1 MNATDLAKLDH
12 DSLVALILKQAAIID
27 ALKAQIEELTRS
39 GRRQAAPFSKGTRV
53 KDPKK
58 PGRKPGEG
66 TFRRRM
72 APAPEQLSEPPIEVP
87 IAEPAC
93 TRCGGEL
100 ALERHEDA
108 SITDLPEVPR
118 PRVRLFRLAVHRCR
132 GCGVTA
138 RGRHPEVAA
147 DQRGATAHRFGPRL
161 LAAAHHLHYGLGVP
175 VRKLP
180 AMLRLLC
187 GVTITQGAIT
197 LDAIARAEGAVG
209 AKYRR
214 LCESIRGSAYVHT
227 DDTGWR
233 EGGRPKW
240 LMTFVTDTAT
250 VYQVRSR
257 HRNEEVREQIPADYA
272 GVMITD
278 RGKSY
283 EASELAGVRQQKCLS
298 HVLRSISE
306 VLEGKVGAARRFGL
320 KLKGLLR
327 RSLELWHERRAGPA
341 ADFEGRARGVAL
353 ELTRH
358 LRDRALGDV
367 DNQRLL
373 DGLGRWHDSGS
384 LVRFLCEPT
393 IEPTNNRAE
402 RALRPAVIARKVS
415 QCTKNA
421 RGTAAFEAWTSVLV
435 TLARTVSGVG
445 MLDAVVGLVRS
456 THPQPA

>member
-72 APAPEQLSEPPIEVP
+72 APSPEQLSEPPIEVP

-100 ALERHEDA
+100 ALERHEDV

-197 LDAIARAEGAVG
+197 LDAIAGAEGAVG
-209 AKYRR
+209 ARYRR

-341 ADFEGRARGVAL
+341 ADFEEKARGVAL

-384 LVRFLCEPT
+384 LVRLLCEPT

-415 QCTKNA
+415 QCTKGA

-445 MLDAVVGLVRS
+445 LLDAVVGLVRS

>member
-72 APAPEQLSEPPIEVP
+72 APSPEQLSEPPIEVP
-87 IAEPAC
+87 VAEPAC
-93 TRCGGEL
+93 PRCGGEL
-100 ALERHEDA
+100 ALERHEDV

-187 GVTITQGAIT
+187 GVRITQGAIT
-197 LDAIARAEGAVG
+197 LDAIAGAQGAVG
-209 AKYRR
+209 ARYRR

-240 LMTFVTDTAT
+240 LMTFVTGTAT

-272 GVMITD
+272 VVMITD

-283 EASELAGVRQQKCLS
+283 EASELARVRQQKCLS

-341 ADFEGRARGVAL
+341 ADFEEKARGVAL

-358 LRDRALGDV
+358 LRDRALGDA

-384 LVRFLCEPT
+384 LVRLLCEPT

-415 QCTKNA
+415 QCTKGA
-421 RGTAAFEAWTSVLV
+421 RGTAAFEAWSSVLV

-445 MLDAVVGLVRS
+445 LLDAVVGLVRS

>member
-72 APAPEQLSEPPIEVP
+72 APSPEQLSEPPIEVP

-100 ALERHEDA
+100 ALERHEDV

-197 LDAIARAEGAVG
+197 LDAIAGAQGAVG
-209 AKYRR
+209 ARYRR

-341 ADFEGRARGVAL
+341 ADFEEKARGVAL

-384 LVRFLCEPT
+384 LVRFLREPT

-415 QCTKNA
+415 QCTKGA

-445 MLDAVVGLVRS
+445 LLDAVVGLVRS

>member
-1 MNATDLAKLDH
+1 
-12 DSLVALILKQAAIID
+12 
-27 ALKAQIEELTRS
+27 
-39 GRRQAAPFSKGTRV
+39 
-53 KDPKK
+53 
-58 PGRKPGEG
+58 
-66 TFRRRM
+66 
-72 APAPEQLSEPPIEVP
+72 
-87 IAEPAC
+87 
-93 TRCGGEL
+93 
-100 ALERHEDA
+100 
-108 SITDLPEVPR
+108 
-118 PRVRLFRLAVHRCR
+118 
-132 GCGVTA
+132 
-138 RGRHPEVAA
+138 
-147 DQRGATAHRFGPRL
+147 
-161 LAAAHHLHYGLGVP
+161 VP

-341 ADFEGRARGVAL
+341 ADFEEKARGVAH

-384 LVRFLCEPT
+384 LVRFLSEPS

-456 THPQPA
+456 THPQPT

>member
-72 APAPEQLSEPPIEVP
+72 APSPEQLSEPPIEVP

-100 ALERHEDA
+100 ALERHEDV

-187 GVTITQGAIT
+187 GVRITQGAIT
-197 LDAIARAEGAVG
+197 LDAIAGAQGAVG
-209 AKYRR
+209 ARYRR

-341 ADFEGRARGVAL
+341 ADFEEKARGVAL

-415 QCTKNA
+415 QCTKGA

-445 MLDAVVGLVRS
+445 LLDAVVGLVRS

>member
-72 APAPEQLSEPPIEVP
+72 APSPEQLSEPPIEVP

-100 ALERHEDA
+100 ALERHEDV

-197 LDAIARAEGAVG
+197 LDAIAGAQGAVG
-209 AKYRR
+209 ARYRR

-341 ADFEGRARGVAL
+341 ADFEEKARGVAL

-384 LVRFLCEPT
+384 LVRFLREPT

-415 QCTKNA
+415 QCTKGA

-445 MLDAVVGLVRS
+445 LLDAVVGLARS